1 MIGLAV
7 ACTILGGIVGASLE
21 PVSFSVSIPIAIM
34 GGFIMKEI
42 RAKKIQKWIDSH
54 FVEGS
59 VKWEFDGA
67 NAIKVTDK
75 TGDSMLVQLSE
86 ID

>member
-42 RAKKIQKWIDSH
+42 REPGRQTSLKFKAGGKWD
-54 FVEGS
+54 
-59 VKWEFDGA
+59 
-67 NAIKVTDK
+67 
-75 TGDSMLVQLSE
+75 
-86 ID
+86 

>member
-34 GGFIMKEI
+34 WCGI
-42 RAKKIQKWIDSH
+42 KKVDSL
-54 FVEGS
+54 FS
-59 VKWEFDGA
+59 R
-67 NAIKVTDK
+67 I
-75 TGDSMLVQLSE
+75 S
-86 ID
+86 

>member
-1 MIGLAV
+1 MISVFEINGGTDMIGLAV

-42 RAKKIQKWIDSH
+42 RDKKDEKYSRIH
-54 FVEGS
+54 R
-59 VKWEFDGA
+59 
-67 NAIKVTDK
+67 K
-75 TGDSMLVQLSE
+75 TSF
-86 ID
+86 